1 MYYIL
6 PASRVRPVKYFLQQQ
21 LPVLNEKNFVSRE
34 KVSSHEKKFPAHAAA
49 VLTKMLTAKAKQK
62 IGPLSYSFLNPLHQ
76 LMGTQ

>member
-21 LPVLNEKNFVSRE
+21 LPVLDEKNFVSRE
-34 KVSSHEKKFPAHAAA
+34 NVSSHEKKFPAHAAA